1 LRRIGVLMGVDEN
14 DPDLNRAVNRNV
26 QTLLVGVNYRF

>member
-1 LRRIGVLMGVDEN
+1 LNTWNVNSTVFAPAVD
-14 DPDLNRAVNRNV
+14 RFSVNRNV